1 MSYSEITTVLGKSM
15 DNLSDSDLRSLNNMI
30 VSEINHR
37 IAQTRLN
44 IKRTLSKGARVTI
57 NDPRCIGKFY
67 RIEKISAKTA
77 VLAEEGSEYKHPV
90 FGTPVAKRIRA
101 SITMLQKA

>member
-37 IAQTRLN
+37 IAQRRLN
-44 IKRTLSKGARVTI
+44 IKRTLSKGSRVTV
-57 NDPRCIGKFY
+57 NDPRCSGKFY
-67 RIEKISAKTA
+67 KIERLSAKTA
-77 VLAEEGSEYKHPV
+77 VLIEEGSDYQHPV
-90 FGTPVAKRIRA
+90 FGNPVAKRIRA
-101 SITMLQKA
+101 SITMLQNA